1 MTFKKRGLGRGL
13 EALLAEVP
21 VKDDSRIIEGQSEAS
36 QLPAVVGVV
45 EPITPAPNITDLPAL
60 NQQAE
65 LTFALMKNIHR
76 ERLDVLVEAEAL
88 LALIDEFE
96 QLVQNDIFK
105 S

>member
-13 EALLAEVP
+13 EALLAEVQ
-21 VKDDSRIIEGQSEAS
+21 VKDDSRIAEERSEAE
-36 QLPAVVGVV
+36 QLPAVIQVAEVMPRLG
-45 EPITPAPNITDLPAL
+45 TPDLPAL

-76 ERLDVLVEAEAL
+76 ERLDVLAEAEAL

-96 QLVQNDIFK
+96 KLIQTDIFK
-105 S
+105 T